1 MLADCVKQRLP
12 TPFIGSVLSPEI
24 WGFRIAVNL
33 PVCLPA
39 CLTQVDVSE
48 IGVWDRGPR
57 MMTAQVQ
64 MRTLPTFLAG
74 RGDFTDRVTIVGS

>member
-12 TPFIGSVLSPEI
+12 APFTGSVLSPEI
-24 WGFRIAVNL
+24 WDLSIAVN
-33 PVCLPA
+33 LPA

-48 IGVWDRGPR
+48 IGVRVRGPR